1 MKPNIEYACNEHFWK
16 LYPKPPYDLG
26 SLCWKK
32 LDFAIMKRK
41 FIDST
46 CENLTPITKELGTIV
61 IEMALGKTLKANKLS
76 LNFIENS
83 GTY

>member
-1 MKPNIEYACNEHFWK
+1 
-16 LYPKPPYDLG
+16 
-26 SLCWKK
+26 
-32 LDFAIMKRK
+32 MKRK